1 MMWLRFSPPRITTH
15 LKSTEQ
21 INEEYEWLKPLSIKK
36 YNKQIKYISVDK

>member
-1 MMWLRFSPPRITTH
+1 MWLRFSPAQITKH

-21 INEEYEWLKPLSIKK
+21 INEEYEGLKPLKIKK